1 MKSRVGQLLSFYFPN
16 TIRLYTVCNNSSV
29 TADDDENKAKAV
41 APHVTSSAVT
51 EELLQTVY
59 KRIVL

>member
-29 TADDDENKAKAV
+29 TADE
-41 APHVTSSAVT
+41 VTCGTTAF
-51 EELLQTVY
+51 
-59 KRIVL
+59 VLFS